1 MVDRDHPG
9 LDLSEEEY
17 CKFADE
23 ILFELNPQAYLFFML
38 EDMSR
43 LHSEI
48 TTTDTAS
55 LLNMTRA
62 TYIKEEPNYGYK
74 VRFNPR
80 TVQEISR

>member
-1 MVDRDHPG
+1 MINKDQPSI
-9 LDLSEEEY
+9 DLRSEEY
-17 CKFADE
+17 KKIAKQLLLCT
-23 ILFELNPQAYLFFML
+23 NPQTYLFFVL

-48 TTTDTAS
+48 TTADTAS

-74 VRFNPR
+74 VRFNR
-80 TVQEISR
+80 GTVQKISR